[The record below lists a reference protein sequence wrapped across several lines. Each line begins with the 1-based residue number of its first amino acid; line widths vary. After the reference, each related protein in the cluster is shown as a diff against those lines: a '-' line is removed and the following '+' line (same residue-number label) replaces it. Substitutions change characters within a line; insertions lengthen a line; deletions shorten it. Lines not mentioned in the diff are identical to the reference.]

1 LRLRRRVELP
11 SSDASK
17 NGFGI
22 QVSVARKGPKRRR
35 QNPVVVGGEKAGV
48 EKWQCPMFSR
58 EINPCGFAPLRE
70 NAPVFTLKESGQ
82 SYGKKTEM
90 GNSGST
96 GGEDDSIS
104 CGVA

>member
-1 LRLRRRVELP
+1 
-11 SSDASK
+11 
-17 NGFGI
+17 
-22 QVSVARKGPKRRR
+22 
-35 QNPVVVGGEKAGV
+35 
-48 EKWQCPMFSR
+48 MFSR